1 MNNKTIHKKVNLNIV
16 LGIILCFLS
25 FDLITKIFHVYNIGG
40 FNRYSAIPKLL
51 LEIFLIYLFFKN
63 SKKDIKGA
71 SCIAILVIM
80 SGINLF
86 FTDEKIT
93 TDLLFE
99 KVYDLNKYMYSFFF
113 AIVLL
118 AYEKDKQ
125 TKILTYIRNVLL
137 FVGIVNGIF
146 MIIGLFTDIELLRS
160 YSGTRRFGYNGLF
173 VKTSETSYMYI
184 LLIISTYYQYIKT
197 NKNGLLCL
205 FFIFVS
211 LLIGT
216 KAIWLFIM
224 LLTGIHLLLNKNKFI
239 RNFSKIGL
247 VLGVISSYVFYDHIV
262 KLVVNSFSFGP
273 SIYKEYGFLTV
284 LTSKRDLLLKSTIE
298 YLNEKGTILN
308 YLFGGINIRDYGA
321 EFEIVDIF
329 IFFGILGVII
339 FAYLIRRTYFKEFAG
354 IHKILLLIS
363 LILVTF
369 FAGNF
374 FMSIMC
380 SIFAFVIFQNMDY
393 YDVPDKSDS

>member
-1 MNNKTIHKKVNLNIV
+1 MIHKKVNLNIV
-16 LGIILCFLS
+16 LGVILCFLL
-25 FDLITKIFHVYNIGG
+25 FDLITKIFHVYRISG
-40 FNRYSAIPKLL
+40 FNRYSAIPKLF
-51 LEIFLIYLFFKN
+51 LEVYLIYLFFKN
-63 SKKDIKGA
+63 SKKDIKGI
-71 SCIAILVIM
+71 SCILILIII

-93 TDLLFE
+93 NELIFN
-99 KVYDLNKYMYSFFF
+99 KVYDLNKYIYSFFF

-118 AYEKDKQ
+118 AYEKNERIKV
-125 TKILTYIRNVLL
+125 LTYIRNVLL
-137 FVGIVNGIF
+137 VIGIINGIC
-146 MIIGLFTDIELLRS
+146 MIIGLFTNIELLRS
-160 YSGTRRFGYNGLF
+160 YEGTGRFGYNGLF

-184 LLIISTYYQYIKT
+184 LFIISTYYEYIKT

-216 KAIWLFIM
+216 KAIWLFIL
-224 LLTGIHLLLNKNKFI
+224 LLTGIHLLLHKNKFI
-239 RNFSKIGL
+239 RSVSKVGLALSVLFSFI
-247 VLGVISSYVFYDHIV
+247 FYDYIV

-273 SIYKEYGFLTV
+273 VIYEKHGFLTV
-284 LTSKRDLLLKSTIE
+284 LTSKRDLLLMDTIA
-298 YLNEKGTILN
+298 YINEKGTVLN
-308 YLFGGINIRDYGA
+308 YLFGGINIRKYGS
-321 EFEIVDIF
+321 EFGIVDIF
-329 IFFGILGVII
+329 IFFGIIGIII
-339 FAYLIRRTYFKEFAG
+339 FTYLIKRIYFKEFAG

-380 SIFAFVIFQNMDY
+380 SIFAFVVFQNMDY
-393 YDVPDKSDS
+393 ANVPNKLDG